1 MRHSRSFS
9 CLMSSLNRGGFS
21 ADEENAGSGLFFCT
35 ASPFVMVRAHQVL
48 LARLESKL
56 DLVSPPS
63 GARLCFRWSL
73 QGSFREGFLMDWR
86 LAVCEPLSGWWPN
99 IRRRLDAD
107 FVVMAGLVDEVVE
120 GRFNPGVAPGYMP

>member
-21 ADEENAGSGLFFCT
+21 PDEGNGGSGLFFCT
-35 ASPFVMVRAHQVL
+35 ASPLVMVRAHQVL

-73 QGSFREGFLMDWR
+73 KGSFREGLLMDWR

-120 GRFNPGVAPGYMP
+120 GRFNPGVASGYMP